1 MFTSYRSRFLI
12 LTLFGLS
19 NFTNA
24 VLWICFSPVVDAT
37 MQRYNVSNTAV
48 NQLSLI
54 FMFLYL
60 PGSALGLWWMERYGL
75 RKALITGAVLNLLCG
90 WVRYASSFVD
100 DPHAAVAVLM
110 LGQTLGALAQPIFTN
125 LPSRIG
131 GDWFPS
137 KEVPLSTVV
146 AALSNPLG
154 NAAGSVIP
162 SIIVNGPGDIPALLL
177 YQAIWCAVIGV
188 AVVLLVKDRPPTPP
202 SAAAALKWKA
212 QGIAVPD
219 LHHHHHHQQ
228 QQHSAAATPG
238 GATATGT
245 STPSPLAAPLLV
257 GGGETPLAAA
267 GGAPATASAM
277 TVATSINGSHTPAA
291 APPSGGGG
299 GGEGAGAASAAL
311 VRLQHDFGVL
321 LRNPNFLLLMTAFGI
336 GLGIFNALLTL
347 LAQIIQPCGYGSDT
361 AGYAGGALL
370 GSGLLGAVVMGVALE
385 LTRAYVPLLRLG
397 IIGAVGT
404 TIFFLASLRINGE
417 AQLIAA
423 CGVMGAALIPLLPV
437 SLENAAECT
446 YPVRMLLPVIL
457 SGHDCTWQ
465 QPHCIQH
472 TATTTPLLLLLFTP
486 SLGCCRC
493 RRTTPRRC
501 CC

>member
-100 DPHAAVAVLM
+100 DPHAAFGVLM

-219 LHHHHHHQQ
+219 LHHHHHGHQL
-228 QQHSAAATPG
+228 SDGGATPG
-238 GATATGT
+238 GSA
-245 STPSPLAAPLLV
+245 LVAPLLV
-257 GGGETPLAAA
+257 GGGETPAATP
-267 GGAPATASAM
+267 GAT
-277 TVATSINGSHTPAA
+277 TPAA
-291 APPSGGGG
+291 AVAVASSINGADPSAAAGPAGV
-299 GGEGAGAASAAL
+299 GAGAASAAL

-385 LTRAYVPLLRLG
+385 LTRAYVPLLRFG

-446 YPVRMLLPVIL
+446 YPVR
-457 SGHDCTWQ
+457 WW
-465 QPHCIQH
+465 
-472 TATTTPLLLLLFTP
+472 AWLLFRP
-486 SLGCCRC
+486 LAGAL
-493 RRTTPRRC
+493 
-501 CC
+501 